1 MIFSVAHGRW
11 GFPGL
16 PPRIFEG
23 VILMTMS
30 QSGKVRVV
38 HYLNQFFSGLGG
50 EEQAGYPIAVKPG
63 AIGPGTALQN
73 LLQDA
78 EIVATIVCGDNW
90 YHEHESEFEEALE
103 RILREWSPT
112 VVVAGPAFNAGRY
125 SLACGKACCVA
136 SNKLGI
142 PAVAAMAVESPGADL
157 YHSEVYIV
165 PCAET
170 AVGMRTVLPV
180 LSRLAMKLGR
190 GETLGPADEDRYLP
204 RGVRY
209 NVKTGRAMSARAV
222 EMLLAKLKGLP
233 FKTELVQE
241 SFEVIPPAQPLSD
254 LRKSKIA
261 IVTESGL
268 VPSGNPDKLEQTRS
282 TKWLRYK
289 VAGLQELHQGAWE
302 SVHGG
307 YDTAAVDSDPNRAV
321 PLDALRQLES
331 GNVISR
337 LHDWFYVTTGSGG
350 SVQVM
355 QQLGR
360 EIAQELLDAKVDGVL
375 LTAT

>member
-1 MIFSVAHGRW
+1 MANGNFRVQRK
-11 GFPGL
+11 GFLSKGEF
-16 PPRIFEG
+16 R
-23 VILMTMS
+23 VTMS
-30 QSGKVRVV
+30 QSSKIRVV

-50 EEQAGYPIAVKPG
+50 EEQASHPITVQSG
-63 AIGPGTALQN
+63 AMGPGTALQN
-73 LLQDA
+73 LLQNA

-90 YHEHESEFEEALE
+90 YHEHEAEFEEAVE
-103 RILREWSPT
+103 RILREWNPT

-125 SLACGKACCVA
+125 GLACGKACSVA
-136 SNKLGI
+136 WKKLGI
-142 PAVAAMAVESPGADL
+142 PAVTAMAIESPGADL
-157 YHSEVYIV
+157 YRSEVYV
-165 PCAET
+165 VSCPET
-170 AVGMRTVLPV
+170 ALGMRTTLPV
-180 LSRLAMKLGR
+180 VSRLAMKLAR
-190 GETLGPADEDRYLP
+190 GEPVGPADEEGYLP
-204 RGVRY
+204 RGARY
-209 NVKTGRAMSARAV
+209 NVQTGRTMSDRAV

-241 SFEVIPPAQPLSD
+241 SFEVIPPALPLSD
-254 LRKSKIA
+254 LSKSKIA

-268 VPSGNPDKLEQTRS
+268 VPSGNPDRLEQTRS

-289 VAGLQELHQGAWE
+289 VAGLQELDEGAWE

-331 GNVISR
+331 GNVINR

>member
-1 MIFSVAHGRW
+1 MANGNFGVQRKGFLSKGEFS
-11 GFPGL
+11 
-16 PPRIFEG
+16 
-23 VILMTMS
+23 MTSS
-30 QSGKVRVV
+30 QSSKIRVV

-50 EEQAGYPIAVKPG
+50 EEQASHPITVQSG
-63 AIGPGTALQN
+63 AMGPGTALQN
-73 LLQDA
+73 LLQNA

-90 YHEHESEFEEALE
+90 YHEHEPEFEEAIE
-103 RILREWSPT
+103 RVLREWNPT

-125 SLACGKACCVA
+125 GLACGKACSVA
-136 SNKLGI
+136 WKKLGI
-142 PAVAAMAVESPGADL
+142 PAVTAMAIESPGADL
-157 YHSEVYIV
+157 YRTEVYV
-165 PCAET
+165 VSCPET
-170 AVGMRTVLPV
+170 ALGMRTTLPV
-180 LSRLAMKLGR
+180 VSRLAMKLAR
-190 GETLGPADEDRYLP
+190 GEPLGPVDEEGYLP
-204 RGVRY
+204 RGARY
-209 NVKTGRAMSARAV
+209 NVQTGRTMSDRAV

-241 SFEVIPPAQPLSD
+241 SFEVIPPALPLLD
-254 LRKSKIA
+254 LTKSKIA

-268 VPSGNPDKLEQTRS
+268 VPSGNPDRLEQTRS

-289 VAGLQELHQGAWE
+289 VAGLQKLDEGAWE

-331 GNVISR
+331 GNVINR

>member
-1 MIFSVAHGRW
+1 
-11 GFPGL
+11 
-16 PPRIFEG
+16 
-23 VILMTMS
+23 MTMS
-30 QSGKVRVV
+30 QSSKVRIV

-50 EEQAGYPIAVKPG
+50 EEQAGYPITVQPG
-63 AIGPGTALQN
+63 AMGPGTALQN
-73 LLQDA
+73 LLQNA
-78 EIVATIVCGDNW
+78 EIVATIICGDNW
-90 YHEHESEFEEALE
+90 YHEHEPKFEAAVE
-103 RILREWSPT
+103 RMLRDWSPT

-125 SLACGKACCVA
+125 SLACGKACSVA
-136 SNKLGI
+136 RTKLGI
-142 PAVAAMAVESPGADL
+142 PAITAMAIESPGADL
-157 YHSEVYIV
+157 YRSEIYIV
-165 PCAET
+165 PCSET
-170 AVGMRTVLPV
+170 AVGMRTTLPV
-180 LSRLAMKLGR
+180 LSRLAMKLGH
-190 GETLGPADEDRYLP
+190 GELLGPADEEGYLP
-204 RGVRY
+204 RGARY
-209 NVKTGRAMSARAV
+209 NVQTGRVMSDRAV

-241 SFEVIPPAQPLSD
+241 SFEVIPPALPLSD
-254 LRKSKIA
+254 LKKSTIA

-282 TKWLRYK
+282 KKWLRYK
-289 VAGLQELHQGAWE
+289 VAGLQELDQGAWE

-321 PLDALRQLES
+321 PLDALRHLES
-331 GNVISR
+331 GNVINR

-360 EIAQELLDAKVDGVL
+360 EIAEELLDAQVDGVL